1 MPSFLIKRS
10 MSPDGKID
18 ATSVEVT
25 IEAELT
31 DTQTVIDAIA
41 LTDNFANY
49 VREQTPAPRVFA
61 TSNVGQV
68 TSNGGQTEGT
78 VSGVPAAVYDGEP
91 GKSGKRGPG
100 AVIISGEKFKSFDTK
115 HIQAAK
121 DAKANGKPL
130 TVVFK
135 RNEQW
140 KSNDIVSVS

>member
-18 ATSVEVT
+18 AVSVEVHV
-25 IEAELT
+25 EAEMT

-49 VREQTPAPRVFA
+49 VRQQTPAPRVFA
-61 TSNVGQV
+61 KAETPSGAPLA
-68 TSNGGQTEGT
+68 EGT
-78 VSGVPAAVYDGEP
+78 VTGVPAAVYDGDIKP
-91 GKSGKRGPG
+91 GATKAGPG
-100 AVIISGEKFKSFDTK
+100 AIIISGEKFKSFDK
-115 HIQAAK
+115 KFISLAK
-121 DAKANGKPL
+121 ERKQSGQPL
-130 TVVFK
+130 TVNFK